1 MSVLILSTFFC
12 FSFNSSGLKGV
23 SGSRSMYRSGMR
35 TLSGVESCGGP
46 EVTTYSPSLARSLP
60 TAPPWPPSPS
70 APSWT
75 THLLTDVHVVVLGLQ
90 LHFAKPGDLLPWR
103 LIGLATRFLSP
114 QGGLQV
120 GDVHF
125 MNAAMTPHLGDSPVT
140 TRSLP
145 PLSASRQFLLFP
157 YPCPRPASLV
167 RLPLACT
174 AEPASFLSASPTP
187 AYSKAQRY
195 SLVGISCQC
204 SLLSL
209 QSVLHTCLEL

>member
-46 EVTTYSPSLARSLP
+46 EVTTYSPSLATP
-60 TAPPWPPSPS
+60 CPS
-70 APSWT
+70 ALSWT

-90 LHFAKPGDLLPWR
+90 LHFAKPGDLLPWC
-103 LIGLATRFLSP
+103 LIGLATRFLGP
-114 QGGLQV
+114 QGSLQV

-125 MNAAMTPHLGDSPVT
+125 MDAAVTAHLGDSPVM
-140 TRSLP
+140 TRSLLHMSP
-145 PLSASRQFLLFP
+145 SKKFLLFL
-157 YPCPRPASLV
+157 YPCPRPASWV
-167 RLPLACT
+167 RLPLACP
-174 AEPASFLSASPTP
+174 AEPPSFLSASLTP

-195 SLVGISCQC
+195 SLVRMSCQC

-209 QSVLHTCLEL
+209 QSVLHTWCYRSSVSLIDF